1 MRAFVTGATGFIGRR
16 LVERLLQAGDEVTA
30 LVRPTLPHGRVSD
43 GESRIVLPPP
53 VRVVHGALCD
63 HVKSLQSAMTGCD
76 IVYHLAARISFD
88 AAELEQLLQINAGG
102 TRNVLMA
109 AKAASVVR
117 TVVVS
122 SACTIGL
129 SHHGDRLLDESAR
142 CDQSLPQRN
151 PYMRSKLAAE
161 AHAFEAA
168 RAGQDVVVVNPTTVF
183 GPGDR
188 SLNSGTIVR
197 QMARARVMPVPPGGT
212 NVIDVDDAAEGI
224 RAVGLRG
231 RSGRRYILGGSN
243 LRFQQIVERVAEVIG
258 RRPLLVPLPSMA
270 RHPMAAAAWAVQRI
284 SRSRLIT
291 PQIVADTFAFKFFS
305 SRRAESECGWRA
317 QRDFTSTLAA
327 AWDYYRREGLIT
339 LAGCVTSRG
348 CPG

>member
-30 LVRPTLPHGRVSD
+30 LVRNPASLM
-43 GESRIVLPPP
+43 PPP

-63 HVKSLQSAMTGCD
+63 DVESLQSAMAGCD
-76 IVYHLAARISFD
+76 IVYHLAARVSFD
-88 AAELEQLLQINAGG
+88 TAELEQLLQINACG

-109 AKAASVVR
+109 AKAASGATGGLSARVR

-129 SHHGDRLLDESAR
+129 SHDAGRLLDESAQ
-142 CDQSLPQRN
+142 CDRSLPQRN

-197 QMARARVMPVPPGGT
+197 QVARARVMPVPPGGT
-212 NVIDVDDAAEGI
+212 NVIDVDDAADGI

-231 RSGRRYILGGSN
+231 RPGRRYILGSSN

-258 RRPLLVPLPSMA
+258 RRPLLVPLPLMA
-270 RHPMAAAAWAVQRI
+270 RHPMAAAAWVVQRI

-339 LAGCVTSRG
+339 LAACITSGDRAR
-348 CPG
+348 